1 MGSGALSGVRE
12 AAACGRGGGYE
23 GERDLCTMWAEVR
36 TGGAGLMW
44 PYVDR
49 SYWVQGLYAYRT
61 QHAIVETTIA
71 FDTPG
76 YVETRAAEAAVGHD
90 LT

>member
-1 MGSGALSGVRE
+1 
-12 AAACGRGGGYE
+12 
-23 GERDLCTMWAEVR
+23 
-36 TGGAGLMW
+36 MW

-49 SYWVQGLYAYRT
+49 SYWVLRQMQSEAMQEKIRAERAYLQGLYAYRT

>member
-1 MGSGALSGVRE
+1 
-12 AAACGRGGGYE
+12 
-23 GERDLCTMWAEVR
+23 
-36 TGGAGLMW
+36 MW